1 MFLTGLGLSVPAPW
15 QQPKSTKN
23 SSSMAVIQRRESAR
37 FPTQTQAAELAQRI
51 LSTQCTIRTGQY
63 NNFFFFFYRGF
74 ILGLILRH
82 MYSLPCSLFV
92 SWLPM
97 FWGYAF
103 DILACGTYTTVPV
116 TSHWEVTHFC
126 SRLNLTELGMNVT
139 ATVCQGTAQDGPKVG
154 LQSFSTQKW
163 VQEAWKNTRKASSEV
178 SCESS
183 DHGSEIT

>member
-1 MFLTGLGLSVPAPW
+1 
-15 QQPKSTKN
+15 
-23 SSSMAVIQRRESAR
+23 
-37 FPTQTQAAELAQRI
+37 
-51 LSTQCTIRTGQY
+51 
-63 NNFFFFFYRGF
+63 
-74 ILGLILRH
+74 

-92 SWLPM
+92 SWLPV

-126 SRLNLTELGMNVT
+126 SRLNLTELGVNVT

-154 LQSFSTQKW
+154 LQSFSTQNW
-163 VQEAWKNTRKASSEV
+163 VQGAWKNTRKASSEV

-183 DHGSEIT
+183 EHGSEITWEGIWGKRTRFLIPPLLREETARRNTFPAQHDNNHQQSSVL